1 MKDNAEI
8 INKIKPPKTIKDI
21 IEFLISIKSVG
32 VLTANRIIYRGGLQ
46 TLEIIQDGSTSLGK
60 IKGVGPKKDNAIYRA
75 VRDLYTVG

>member
-1 MKDNAEI
+1 MTNNPE
-8 INKIKPPKTIKDI
+8 INKTIKIPKTINDI
-21 IEFLISIKSVG
+21 IDFLLSIKSVG
-32 VLTANRIIYRGGLQ
+32 VLTANRMIYRGGLQ

>member
-46 TLEIIQDGSTSLGK
+46 TLEIIQDSSTSLGK

-75 VRDLYTVG
+75 VRDLYKNG